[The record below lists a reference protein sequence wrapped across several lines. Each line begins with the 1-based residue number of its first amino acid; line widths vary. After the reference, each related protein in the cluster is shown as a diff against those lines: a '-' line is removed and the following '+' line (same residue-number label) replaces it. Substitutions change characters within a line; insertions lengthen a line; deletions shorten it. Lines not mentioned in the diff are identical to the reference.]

1 MADALYGAESPKLI
15 SFKRSNAQTHT
26 SRLCLCAA
34 EKKNK
39 NAAAHPELKWID
51 FTLLGQK
58 PGPVQASPRFKLVTP
73 LSLCGR
79 QSPPYFDY
87 IGLRRV
93 SSGRAYLKPNPLT
106 VPRHELSLK
115 ITLRK

>member
-1 MADALYGAESPKLI
+1 MVQKALN
-15 SFKRSNAQTHT
+15 SFPLSAAVHKHT
-26 SRLCLCAA
+26 QVDCVFVLR
-34 EKKNK
+34 KKK
-39 NAAAHPELKWID
+39 KKKKAAAHPELKWID

-79 QSPPYFDY
+79 RSPPYFDY
-87 IGLRRV
+87 IGLHRV
-93 SSGRAYLKPNPLT
+93 SGGRAYLKPNPLT